1 MPRVLGLHMVEL
13 RAGVGGVE
21 FESFVLEK
29 FLPALSA
36 LDVPGVEF
44 HLFKA
49 DRGARDKKF
58 LFTISFESKEIRDR
72 YFPGHNQ
79 PSEELLTLIHP
90 LQGLSQVWEQLPE
103 REKTDYI
110 QLDGGL

>member
-1 MPRVLGLHMVEL
+1 MVEL
-13 RAGVGGVE
+13 RPGVESAE

-29 FLPALSA
+29 FLPALA
-36 LDVPGVEF
+36 RLDAPSVEF

-49 DRGARDKKF
+49 DRGTRDKKF
-58 LFTISFESKEIRDR
+58 LFTISFESKEIRDL

-79 PSEELLTLIHP
+79 PSEELLALIRP
-90 LQGLSQVWEQLPE
+90 LQELSQIWERLSE

-110 QLDGGL
+110 QLDDDL

>member
-13 RAGVGGVE
+13 RPGVKSAE

-29 FLPALSA
+29 FLPALA
-36 LDVPGVEF
+36 RLDAPGGEF
-44 HLFKA
+44 HLIKA
-49 DRGARDKKF
+49 DRGTRAKKF
-58 LFTISFESKEIRDR
+58 LFTIFFECQEIRDR

-79 PSEELLTLIHP
+79 PSEKLLAVIRP
-90 LQGLSQVWEQLPE
+90 LQELSQIWEQLSE

-110 QLDGGL
+110 QLDKDR